1 MKVSNVSQ
9 LLFFILH
16 LKWGLMCFLH
26 SQECLDDI
34 DKALKNGY
42 PSHLLHKLEGR
53 RAQCLRHLAAAQ
65 TAKAAHHGPA
75 SKVEICPE
83 ASVSFNLEKGRHLVA
98 KERIAA
104 GTVILNDRPYSCVLI
119 PGPNEAKGKETR
131 RDSETRA
138 LLGTEH
144 RCCHKCLT
152 ETPCLVPCEGCNY
165 SCYCSASCREEAWEE
180 HHRWEC
186 RLGAHLKVMGVMLHL
201 ALRVTLKAGVK
212 NIQLAREHAKS
223 DPSSATFSESDSHL
237 ALHHGDSYSSVFHL
251 LHHLKSHSPSV
262 IFLYAVTVA
271 ALYLKLS
278 SSGPLPAPWDLSRC
292 SSQSPAE
299 ERGHTDCSS
308 EMWLLGSTTL
318 RHMLQLRTN
327 AQAIIRLQDTGDQT

>member
-1 MKVSNVSQ
+1 M
-9 LLFFILH
+9 
-16 LKWGLMCFLH
+16 GLVCFLH

-34 DKALKNGY
+34 DEALKNGY

-65 TAKAAHHGPA
+65 TANATQHSPA

-83 ASVSFNLEKGRHLVA
+83 ASVSFNPEKGRHLVA

-104 GTVILNDRPYSCVLI
+104 GAVILNDRPYSCVLI
-119 PGPNEAKGKETR
+119 PRSEEVKGKETR
-131 RDSETRA
+131 RDSETEVLFR
-138 LLGTEH
+138 TEH
-144 RCCHKCLT
+144 RCCHRCLT
-152 ETPCLVPCEGCNY
+152 ETLRLVLCEGCNY
-165 SCYCSASCREEAWEE
+165 SRYCSASCREEAWKEY
-180 HHRWEC
+180 HRWEC
-186 RLGAHLKVMGVMLHL
+186 GLGAHLKVMGVMLHL
-201 ALRVTLKAGVK
+201 AFRVTLKAGMK
-212 NIQLAREHAKS
+212 NIQLTRENARS
-223 DPSSATFSESDSHL
+223 NPSSATFSESDPHL
-237 ALHHGDSYSSVFHL
+237 ALHHGNSYSSVFHL

-271 ALYLKLS
+271 ALYLKLR

-299 ERGHTDCSS
+299 EEAHTDSSS
-308 EMWLLGSTTL
+308 EIWLLGSTVL

-327 AQAIIRLQDTGDQT
+327 AQAITTLQDTGDQTLTSKVVLAKRTQL